1 MGSCGTATN
10 NDKNTEFNEE
20 QNGESKKTGILECL
34 NCCCCSNYKSA
45 LKTSMAVIPD
55 KIDKNYQNNDTSIEG
70 GRQTQSVIED
80 TNKISDKKENQE
92 AEKIDSIEQNKE
104 EEEKDLIKKN
114 NSIYK
119 SIFVVDYDTD
129 GILNSRIRFP
139 GN

>member
-10 NDKNTEFNEE
+10 DDKNTEFNEE
-20 QNGESKKTGILECL
+20 QNGESKKTGICL

-45 LKTSMAVIPD
+45 QKTSIIMFPD
-55 KIDKNYQNNDTSIEG
+55 KFDKNDQNNDTSIEG

-80 TNKISDKKENQE
+80 TNKKSDKKENQE
-92 AEKIDSIEQNKE
+92 AEKTDSIEQNKE

-119 SIFVVDYDTD
+119 STFVVDYDAE
-129 GILNSRIRFP
+129 GILNSCIRFP